1 MTPNPEGDNAS
12 ARKEVLPPEVRF
24 VLQLGEPGGQTVER
38 IK

>member
-24 VLQLGEPGGQTVER
+24 AKQPDEPGGQTVER
-38 IK
+38 TK